1 MLVVCVIGDVH
12 FVSAVCG
19 LQRKYRINQN
29 WLPYIDLRWLDRNA
43 TTYHREQNQ
52 IRLGVKYFF

>member
-1 MLVVCVIGDVH
+1 MKIKKNI
-12 FVSAVCG
+12 SAVCG

-29 WLPYIDLRWLDRNA
+29 WLPYIDLLWLDRNA